1 MPEIA
6 VKSLDNRAVGKVDL
20 PEEVFSY
27 PYKEHLIHLAVVAL
41 RAAQRAGTHKVKGRH
56 EVRGSGVKPYRQ
68 KGTGRS
74 RAGSRRSP
82 LRRGGGVVHGPHP
95 RSHGNQLSRNEKRNA
110 LQSALSRKLL
120 AAKIM
125 VIDSLEL
132 ESHKTG
138 AFAARLQDLGV
149 DAAARPTE
157 RERVMGRGER
167 RRRVGEC
174 WGRTLSTDK
183 ASGLRDG
190 SNIIAFV
197 GDSRAN
203 KIEVRKAVET
213 QFAGVRVAEVRIAN
227 VHGKVRRR
235 GRFVGRTPDWK
246 KAYVR
251 LAEGQIDLFD
261 NV

>member
-6 VKSLDNRAVGKVDL
+6 IRSLDNKAVGKVDL

-95 RSHGNQLSRNEKRNA
+95 RSHRNKLSRNEKRNA
-110 LQSALSRKLL
+110 LKSALSRKLL
-120 AAKIM
+120 EERIM
-125 VIDSLEL
+125 VIDSLEF

-138 AFAARLQDLGV
+138 AFAACLKDLGV
-149 DAAARPTE
+149 DGKALIVDDHGNRNLMLASRNHPQVKAVDALGVNVYDVVDRGYVLFSE
-157 RERVMGRGER
+157 NAIGRLSAVLQR
-167 RRRVGEC
+167 RRQRN
-174 WGRTLSTDK
+174 
-183 ASGLRDG
+183 G
-190 SNIIAFV
+190 SE
-197 GDSRAN
+197 S
-203 KIEVRKAVET
+203 
-213 QFAGVRVAEVRIAN
+213 
-227 VHGKVRRR
+227 
-235 GRFVGRTPDWK
+235 
-246 KAYVR
+246 
-251 LAEGQIDLFD
+251 
-261 NV
+261 

>member
-95 RSHGNQLSRNEKRNA
+95 RSHRNKLSRNEKRNA
-110 LQSALSRKLL
+110 LKSALSRKLL
-120 AAKIM
+120 EERIM

-149 DAAARPTE
+149 D
-157 RERVMGRGER
+157 G
-167 RRRVGEC
+167 
-174 WGRTLSTDK
+174 K
-183 ASGLRDG
+183 ALIVDDHGNRNLML
-190 SNIIAFV
+190 A
-197 GDSRAN
+197 SRN
-203 KIEVRKAVET
+203 HPQVKAVD
-213 QFAGVRVAEVRIAN
+213 ALGVN
-227 VHGKVRRR
+227 VYDVVDRGYVLFSESAIGRLSAVLQRR
-235 GRFVGRTPDWK
+235 GQRNGSESCPSGS
-246 KAYVR
+246 
-251 LAEGQIDLFD
+251 EE
-261 NV
+261 

>member
-6 VKSLDNRAVGKVDL
+6 IKSLDNKAVGKVDL

-27 PYKEHLIHLAVVAL
+27 PYKEHLIYLAVVAL

-95 RSHGNQLSRNEKRNA
+95 RSHRNKLSRNEKRNA
-110 LQSALSRKLL
+110 LKSALSRKLL
-120 AAKIM
+120 EERIM

-138 AFAARLQDLGV
+138 AFAACLKDLGV
-149 DAAARPTE
+149 DGKALIVDDHGNRNLMLASRNHPQVKAVDALGVNVYDVVDRGYVLFSE
-157 RERVMGRGER
+157 NAIGRLSAVLQR
-167 RRRVGEC
+167 RRQRN
-174 WGRTLSTDK
+174 
-183 ASGLRDG
+183 G
-190 SNIIAFV
+190 SE
-197 GDSRAN
+197 S
-203 KIEVRKAVET
+203 
-213 QFAGVRVAEVRIAN
+213 
-227 VHGKVRRR
+227 
-235 GRFVGRTPDWK
+235 
-246 KAYVR
+246 
-251 LAEGQIDLFD
+251 
-261 NV
+261 